1 MNAPAL
7 SGRRLRALMIKES
20 LQIVRDPSSLLIAVV
35 LPLILLF
42 VFGYGISLDANK
54 IRVGLVLEDNNAD
67 VRDFAS
73 AFLDSKYFDVEVARQ
88 RQALQPKLVTGE
100 LRGLIVVPQGFSA
113 RREHGDATAPIQ
125 LLTDA
130 SQPNTAGFIENYVHA
145 IWLNW
150 QIAHDP
156 QHRAAAPP
164 ISLESRFWYN
174 PEAESRNF
182 LVPGSVA
189 IVMTLIGTLLTALV
203 VAREWERGTM
213 EALMATPISIGD
225 LLLGKLVPYYTL
237 GMISMALSTAIAVFL
252 FGVPLRGSFP
262 VLALVTSAFLVAA
275 LGLGLLISTLAR
287 NQFVAGQVALLA
299 AFLPAFLLSGF
310 VFEIPSMPL
319 PIRAITY
326 VLPARYFVSSL
337 QTLFLAGDIWAVLW
351 RDVLGMLAIAA
362 VLFAVTAS
370 KTTKRLD

>member
-1 MNAPAL
+1 
-7 SGRRLRALMIKES
+7 
-20 LQIVRDPSSLLIAVV
+20 
-35 LPLILLF
+35 
-42 VFGYGISLDANK
+42 
-54 IRVGLVLEDNNAD
+54 
-67 VRDFAS
+67 
-73 AFLDSKYFDVEVARQ
+73 
-88 RQALQPKLVTGE
+88 
-100 LRGLIVVPQGFSA
+100 
-113 RREHGDATAPIQ
+113 
-125 LLTDA
+125 
-130 SQPNTAGFIENYVHA
+130 
-145 IWLNW
+145 
-150 QIAHDP
+150 
-156 QHRAAAPP
+156 
-164 ISLESRFWYN
+164 
-174 PEAESRNF
+174 
-182 LVPGSVA
+182 
-189 IVMTLIGTLLTALV
+189 
-203 VAREWERGTM
+203 
-213 EALMATPISIGD
+213 MATPISIGD